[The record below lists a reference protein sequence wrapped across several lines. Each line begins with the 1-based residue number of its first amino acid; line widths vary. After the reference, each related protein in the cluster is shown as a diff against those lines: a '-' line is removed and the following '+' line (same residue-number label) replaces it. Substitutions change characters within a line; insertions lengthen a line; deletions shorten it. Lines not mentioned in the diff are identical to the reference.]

1 MKLTDRII
9 VDADYDRILNI
20 SICQDRRDKEF
31 KALIDISYQ
40 GYCQEVLELSEEQ
53 IQKMLTGLTIV
64 QNEIQK
70 RNSSK
75 KKRRKKKSNPKPKEE
90 VEVQIVVIN
99 PIPIL

>member
-9 VDADYDRILNI
+9 VDAEHDRILNI
-20 SICQDRRDKEF
+20 SICKDSSDKKF
-31 KALIDISYQ
+31 KAFIDIRLQ
-40 GYCQEVLELSEEQ
+40 DHCQEVLALTEEQ

-75 KKRRKKKSNPKPKEE
+75 KKRRKKKPNPNPKEE

>member
-9 VDADYDRILNI
+9 VEADYDRILNI
-20 SICQDRRDKEF
+20 SICKDSSDKEF
-31 KALIDISYQ
+31 KAFIDIRLQ
-40 GYCQEVLELSEEQ
+40 DHCQEVLALTEEQ

-75 KKRRKKKSNPKPKEE
+75 NKRKKKPNPKPKEE

>member
-20 SICQDRRDKEF
+20 SICKDSSDKEF
-31 KALIDISYQ
+31 KAFIDISYQ
-40 GYCQEVLELSEEQ
+40 DHCQEVLTLSEEQ

-75 KKRRKKKSNPKPKEE
+75 KKRRKKKPNPNEE

>member
-20 SICQDRRDKEF
+20 SICKDGSDKEF
-31 KALIDISYQ
+31 KAFIDIRLQ
-40 GYCQEVLELSEEQ
+40 DHCQEVLVFTEEQ

-75 KKRRKKKSNPKPKEE
+75 KKRKKKKPNLKEE

>member
-20 SICQDRRDKEF
+20 SICKDGSDKEF
-31 KALIDISYQ
+31 KAFIDIRLQ
-40 GYCQEVLELSEEQ
+40 DHCQEVLALSEEQ
-53 IQKMLTGLTIV
+53 IQKLLTGLTIV

-75 KKRRKKKSNPKPKEE
+75 KKRRKKKSNPKPREE

>member
-20 SICQDRRDKEF
+20 SICQDSSDKQF
-31 KALIDISYQ
+31 KAFIDISCQ
-40 GYCQEVLELSEEQ
+40 DHCQEVLVFTEEQ

>member
-9 VDADYDRILNI
+9 VEADYDRILNI
-20 SICQDRRDKEF
+20 SICKDSSDKEF
-31 KALIDISYQ
+31 KAFIDIRLQ
-40 GYCQEVLELSEEQ
+40 DHCQEVLALTEEQ

-75 KKRRKKKSNPKPKEE
+75 KKRRKKKPNPKEE

>member
-9 VDADYDRILNI
+9 VEADYDRILNI
-20 SICQDRRDKEF
+20 SICKDSSDKEF
-31 KALIDISYQ
+31 KAFIDIRLQ
-40 GYCQEVLELSEEQ
+40 DHCQEVLALTEEQ

-75 KKRRKKKSNPKPKEE
+75 KKRKKKPNPKPKEE